1 MKFVGE
7 IEVIKEYDDGYCQI
21 VYQGKNTIA
30 EGMAYALA
38 NVLTTISDD
47 NLDNFGLAYFQV
59 GIGNLSSN
67 FPANYTNKSFYQLQ
81 SPLSLSDYGSN
92 TIQELTVLDQIVS
105 ENGNFQYPIE
115 YTTTSAAFI
124 GVTKENKTI
133 VSPNGIS
140 TRLVL
145 DKTMGNGKAIS
156 EVGLF
161 INNADAYP
169 NKNTPILAAYKSFS
183 PITKTSD
190 FNLIILWKIIVED
203 VGNNNLGFLG
213 INSKNFYVFDFASGL
228 GDLNTGTDHSDSI
241 DLGIPAT
248 YDYDGTPLVVTFHSL
263 GNNQNQWR
271 QPTSYRVAGY
281 GPSSMYNKVLDKG
294 WFYLGVHGTM
304 GSSGYFGTNGNN
316 WTAPSKPLYL
326 HGDAIRRNWN
336 SKQTFDGFYK
346 ILQYIVNHYPI
357 DRKRIYFFGF
367 SMGGGCA
374 TNYASRMIDASP
386 SALNP
391 AGVVALAPALSIK
404 KVWWTG
410 APSSI
415 GSSPYL
421 PIPVNESLRDF
432 AKPIVFWTAGSGLAE
447 SAPAYMLRNSNG
459 FATSSSPTNNYTL
472 YASSQTWNV
481 NELIGYKASIAFYDY
496 VTSTTLYSDST
507 ISSNN
512 TSSFQ
517 VDPPFSFTPSTVT
530 TIVDG
535 DEVTYETYYEI
546 DGSLWN
552 SISSTEPS
560 SVPLAYYENLCV
572 DYNFVTSSDFS
583 FSTCTFY
590 NLRHI
595 PYYFQYSRDDVVGG
609 GSEGFLEEPSRILT
623 SALVLSGIHSNY
635 KFVYSSLADV
645 STMMV
650 TQYNLPIAQVPNLN
664 THNLY
669 ALNQD
674 DAINFIS
681 SSIFEYPVEASTIVT
696 RSGKAWY
703 FDVNIVPEI
712 PENLYYTSAN
722 YYASSYFNSGL
733 GVIVWSIDTDS
744 NTLNVSGYNNMIV
757 SIPDNLAPKFNIN
770 LTKFN
775 ITTSNPLRC
784 YNASS
789 INCYPLISGST
800 RRTRIQLDFNPSKV
814 IFKRYIDGNGTLDPV
829 GEELK
834 LDGTSYSIRPYA
846 SGGSQRATY
855 NSSTKIFTV
864 LTVGYYEIYP

>member
-7 IEVIKEYDDGYCQI
+7 IEIIKEYDDGYCQI

-67 FPANYTNKSFYQLQ
+67 FPTNYTNKSFYQLQ

-92 TIQELTVLDQIVS
+92 TIQELAVLDHIVS

-115 YTTTSAAFI
+115 YTTTSAAFV

-145 DKTMGNGKAIS
+145 DKTMGNGKDIS

-169 NKNTPILAAYKSFS
+169 NKNTPILAAYKSFA

-213 INSKNFYVFDFASGL
+213 VNSKKFYYFEFTSGL
-228 GDLNTGTDHSDSI
+228 GDLKTGTYQGDFVE
-241 DLGIPAT
+241 LGIPAT
-248 YDYDGTPLVVTFHSL
+248 YDYEGAPLVVAFHSL
-263 GNNQNQWR
+263 GSNQSQWR
-271 QPTSYRVAGY
+271 FPSSYREGTPAR
-281 GPSSMYNKVLDKG
+281 GPSSLYENVLDRG
-294 WFYLGVHGTM
+294 CFYLAVHGVIGTNAATLSNYGFFGSD
-304 GSSGYFGTNGNN
+304 GSSLSNSQLVSYQSS
-316 WTAPSKPLYL
+316 ALYN
-326 HGDAIRRNWN
+326 HGGDLLRNWN
-336 SKQTFDGFYK
+336 SKQTFDSFYK

-357 DRKRIYFFGF
+357 NRRRIYFFGF

-374 TNYASRMIDASP
+374 TSYASRMIDGSP

-391 AGVVALAPALSIK
+391 AGVVALAPALNIK

-415 GSSPYL
+415 GSTPYW
-421 PIPVNESLRDF
+421 PIPDF
-432 AKPIVFWTAGSGLAE
+432 NNTLKTVAYPILYWTAGSGNPDAI
-447 SAPAYMLRNSNG
+447 SDFYAK
-459 FATSSSPTNNYTL
+459 NNVAGPL
-472 YASSQTWNV
+472 W
-481 NELIGYKASIAFYDY
+481 
-496 VTSTTLYSDST
+496 ST
-507 ISSNN
+507 ISSL
-512 TSSFQ
+512 TLS
-517 VDPPFSFTPSTVT
+517 D
-530 TIVDG
+530 
-535 DEVTYETYYEI
+535 
-546 DGSLWN
+546 
-552 SISSTEPS
+552 
-560 SVPLAYYENLCV
+560 VPLAFYENHSV
-572 DYNFVTSSDFS
+572 DYNLVTSSDFS
-583 FSTCTFY
+583 FSSCTFY

-595 PYYFQYSRDDVVGG
+595 PYYLQYSNDDVVGG
-609 GSEGFLEEPSRILT
+609 GVGGFLEEPCRILV
-623 SALVLSGIHSNY
+623 SAVLDTGIHPNY
-635 KFVYSSLADV
+635 KFMYSSLADI
-645 STMMV
+645 SSLMINTYNV
-650 TQYNLPIAQVPNLN
+650 TLTGTQAIESHQ
-664 THNLY
+664 LY
-669 ALNQD
+669 ALNQN
-674 DAINFIS
+674 DAIDFLFS
-681 SSIFEYPVEASTIVT
+681 STYSPPLEASTIVT

-703 FDVNIVPEI
+703 FDITTLPDYN
-712 PENLYYTSAN
+712 NNFYS
-722 YYASSYFNSGL
+722 SSYINSGL
-733 GVIVWSIDTDS
+733 GVIVWKIDNNS
-744 NTLNVSGYNNMIV
+744 NTLWVSGISDMIV
-757 SIPDNLAPKFNIN
+757 TSVPAVSPLFNPE
-770 LTKFN
+770 LTEFN

-789 INCYPLISGST
+789 INCYPLTSGST

-814 IFKRYIDGNGTLDPV
+814 IFKPYINGNGTLDPV

-834 LDGTSYSIRPYA
+834 LDGTSYRIRPYT
-846 SGGSQRATY
+846 SGGSERATY
-855 NSSTKIFTV
+855 DSSTKIFTV